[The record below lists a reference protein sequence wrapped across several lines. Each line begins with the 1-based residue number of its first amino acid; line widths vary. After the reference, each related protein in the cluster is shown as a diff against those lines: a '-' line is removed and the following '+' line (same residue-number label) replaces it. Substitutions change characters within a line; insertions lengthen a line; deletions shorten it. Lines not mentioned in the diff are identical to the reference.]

1 MHQIRKFHFLLYR
14 RKFSLTT
21 GQKILV
27 KILGLDTGML
37 ILAAVRLQR

>member
-1 MHQIRKFHFLLYR
+1 M
-14 RKFSLTT
+14 

-37 ILAAVRLQR
+37 ILAAAGLQR